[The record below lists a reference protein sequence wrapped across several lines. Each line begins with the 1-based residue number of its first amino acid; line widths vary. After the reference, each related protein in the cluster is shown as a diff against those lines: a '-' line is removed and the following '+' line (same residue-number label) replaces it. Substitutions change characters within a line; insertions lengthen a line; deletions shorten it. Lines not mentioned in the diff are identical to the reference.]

1 LSPELQG
8 RVSILPQDAPL
19 RRGVSI
25 IKQFEFFAKLQGL
38 STKEASEEAEK
49 ALGEVDLLEKAGEGP
64 DSLSHG
70 MRKRASLAQSFI
82 GNPELILLDEPTAG
96 LDPVTTQKV
105 RELVLRK
112 AEGRTIII
120 SSHNLAELQEA
131 CDSVAI
137 LNLGKL
143 VDFRP
148 VSEIV
153 GRSKTMIVRLE
164 SPPGEQLTKA
174 VSELPEVVSVKTG
187 DQGNPR
193 MIITVDGSIDDS
205 EVDLAILGVFKE
217 QKARYREIR
226 RGESLEEKVVQITNE
241 DRIDENSGPTPTD
254 TPTPTQ
260 TPPDS
265 SSKQ

>member
-1 LSPELQG
+1 MGHSPLSPELQG

-19 RRGVSI
+19 RRGVGI
-25 IKQFEFFAKLQGL
+25 RKQFEFFAKLQGL
-38 STKEASEEAEK
+38 SQEEASQEAEK
-49 ALGEVDLLEKAGEGP
+49 ALGSEVDLLEKSDEGP

-70 MRKRASLAQSFI
+70 MRKRASLAQAFL

-105 RELVLRK
+105 RELVLEK

-120 SSHNLAELQEA
+120 SSHNLTELQEA

-137 LNLGKL
+137 LNLGEL
-143 VDFRP
+143 VDFRS

-164 SPPGEQLTKA
+164 SPPDEQLIKA
-174 VSELPEVVSVKTG
+174 VSELPEVVSVSCG
-187 DQGNPR
+187 EQVNPKL
-193 MIITVDGSIDDS
+193 IIKVDGSIDDS
-205 EVDLAILGVFKE
+205 EVDLAILSVFKE

-226 RGESLEEKVVQITNE
+226 RGESLEDKVVQITKK
-241 DRIDENSGPTPTD
+241 DQSHQQTD
-254 TPTPTQ
+254 TNL
-260 TPPDS
+260 S
-265 SSKQ
+265 SNQ